1 MVKTFATIN
10 LTQEQRAEL
19 CAWLAEGNLG
29 GVFIP
34 EDDELLECCVAGNPE
49 QYAILLR
56 LHRTKLDAA
65 YETIRAA
72 RDAVNTA
79 IASVPKPSPAHD
91 ALLEWMRR
99 SVDALSPQHMLGL
112 HIRHQTREKAPC
124 TSESGFSGVVNEETE
139 TRPQGPSDC
148 G

>member
-1 MVKTFATIN
+1 MGKTFATIT
-10 LTQEQRAEL
+10 LTPEQRAEL

-34 EDDELLECCVAGNPE
+34 EDDDLLECCVAGNPE
-49 QYAILLR
+49 QYALLLR
-56 LHRTKLDAA
+56 AHRNKLAEA

-79 IASVPKPSPAHD
+79 IASVPKPSPAYD
-91 ALLEWMRR
+91 ALLEWMRL

-112 HIRHQTREKAPC
+112 HKRHQTREKAPQ
-124 TSESGFSGVVNEETE
+124 TGETGFPRVRGAETE
-139 TRPQGPSDC
+139 TGHHGPSDC